1 MGSTRFHW
9 VREYTHCLEISAAS
23 TSLKFAWA
31 RLARSVG
38 SGSGSGARARAQVR
52 VRGRADL
59 GVDPGNWYSHVHAVG
74 VPLGHL
80 GVIELGLGVGL
91 GLGLGVRV
99 RVRGQG

>member
-1 MGSTRFHW
+1 MDPGHGRNSNPNPTP
-9 VREYTHCLEISAAS
+9 
-23 TSLKFAWA
+23 
-31 RLARSVG
+31 G
-38 SGSGSGARARAQVR
+38 
-52 VRGRADL
+52 VRGCADL

-80 GVIELGLGVGL
+80 GVIEIGLGVGL